1 VVLNEAVLSVHTKE
15 TQTALSIAR
24 AGLRMYMGKQMG
36 VEHDDIITYP
46 LEGGDAVVTARRVAE
61 VDGHETLYLLSSEGV
76 YADPTFE
83 GSPARRT
90 VYQYVKKRGVVLD
103 HMAALTQA
111 TGGVRLRSGTN
122 TYGDDGASSGD
133 CEQPQANLMSVLM
146 GSGSLEIDKGAN
158 LNGTSESL
166 TVGSKQAVLDSLNLD
181 WDLITNPSFAVDY
194 EDELPDYGTLPYDS
208 FPTVRFNG
216 SLTLD
221 KNDEG
226 WGLLIVKQTLTV
238 EDGWWWDGMVLA
250 GHLVTP
256 NNQIWITGLAVA
268 GLDGLGGYTDIRDK
282 TEIKY
287 HRCYAYKAG
296 EKLSH
301 FVPVGGTWWEGM

>member
-111 TGGVRLRSGTN
+111 TGGIPIFATRPRSSTTAVTRTKRVRS
-122 TYGDDGASSGD
+122 
-133 CEQPQANLMSVLM
+133 
-146 GSGSLEIDKGAN
+146 
-158 LNGTSESL
+158 
-166 TVGSKQAVLDSLNLD
+166 
-181 WDLITNPSFAVDY
+181 
-194 EDELPDYGTLPYDS
+194 
-208 FPTVRFNG
+208 
-216 SLTLD
+216 
-221 KNDEG
+221 
-226 WGLLIVKQTLTV
+226 
-238 EDGWWWDGMVLA
+238 
-250 GHLVTP
+250 
-256 NNQIWITGLAVA
+256 
-268 GLDGLGGYTDIRDK
+268 
-282 TEIKY
+282 
-287 HRCYAYKAG
+287 
-296 EKLSH
+296 
-301 FVPVGGTWWEGM
+301 